1 MSADRSPAARPEAR
15 RRSDVPR
22 RALDVPA
29 GFPDGYATGPGARDA
44 LLVLSALRGI
54 KPYRLHELAWS
65 EGTAEA
71 SLAAIRG
78 GVAGSEDDQE
88 WARTLRPRDIERTA
102 EASGARFVP
111 FGDEEYLPELIE
123 LQHDPPVALFVRGC
137 RLTDLPERVSVVG
150 ARNCSPLGNEVAMSI
165 GAGLAGVGICVV
177 SGAARGIDAASHR
190 GALSVGG
197 VSVAVL
203 GSGHDQPYPKASAEL
218 LERIAETGAVVSEYA
233 PGVVAEPFRFP
244 ARNRIVAALG
254 AALVVVEGA
263 ERSGSTI
270 SVDHALDLGRDV
282 YAVPGSV
289 TSPLAHVPLSL
300 IREGATMIRGVDDLL
315 DDLGYGE
322 RLRHEAPPSL
332 AGDELAVYEA
342 LAGGTLP
349 DAIARATDLSL
360 ATVTTVLLT
369 LELKGLVRAVAG
381 RYERRVESRRA

>member
-1 MSADRSPAARPEAR
+1 MRDEAR
-15 RRSDVPR
+15 LPIPDLDTLERGWPPGFGRGRRE
-22 RALDVPA
+22 L
-29 GFPDGYATGPGARDA
+29 DA
-44 LLVLSALRGI
+44 LLVLTS
-54 KPYRLHELAWS
+54 LAWIRPLRLR
-65 EGTAEA
+65 A
-71 SLAAIRG
+71 LAWRRGSAAACLDAVRSG
-78 GVAGSEDDQE
+78 GVAGAAD
-88 WARTLRPRDIERTA
+88 TRTA
-102 EASGARFVP
+102 RRGEPSEIRAALDRCGARVVLPGDPEYEPRLLALADPPPALFLRGRELAPLLPRVSIVGTRKPTRVGAEVAESIAADLAASGV
-111 FGDEEYLPELIE
+111 
-123 LQHDPPVALFVRGC
+123 
-137 RLTDLPERVSVVG
+137 
-150 ARNCSPLGNEVAMSI
+150 
-165 GAGLAGVGICVV
+165 CVV
-177 SGAARGIDAASHR
+177 SGAANGIDSCAHSGAIVAGGPTVAVLAEGIVGDRGGPR
-190 GALSVGG
+190 GAL
-197 VSVAVL
+197 L
-203 GSGHDQPYPKASAEL
+203 G
-218 LERIAETGAVVSEYA
+218 RIADRGTIVSEAA
-233 PGVVAEPFRFP
+233 PGVRAMRHRFP